1 MDNKENEP
9 CEIISLDAVTEFLV
23 KNNGKV
29 KQADLINHFRCQ
41 LSSPATKGKPK
52 VAFFINFQY
61 LLSEAV
67 VHRCFTE

>member
-41 LSSPATKGKPK
+41 LSSPTTKGKFK
-52 VAFFINFQY
+52 VAFFIN
-61 LLSEAV
+61 SEAATSGV
-67 VHRCFTE
+67 L